1 MLTMFTE
8 ASGSSADLEAW
19 INPALWAEIWV
30 NSEGRTVVV
39 RKVKAHL
46 SQEEFTTLFP
56 DESGWSWIGMP
67 EADSQAQTH
76 ANKHTDRDRA
86 AVVNWVDN
94 RVVTVAE
101 HLVTAALLWMQ
112 KPWQLQ
118 SGKASCANCRLLLSS
133 NMSQVRLRQ
142 CAPQQC
148 IEGGSATVLVGHPSH
163 LFRHQGL
170 SWKCLLQQAH
180 PNCTRV

>member
-1 MLTMFTE
+1 MH
-8 ASGSSADLEAW
+8 
-19 INPALWAEIWV
+19 PALWAEIWV
-30 NSEGRTVVV
+30 RTVVV

-46 SQEEFTTLFP
+46 SRRSLRSFFS
-56 DESGWSWIGMP
+56 DEPGWSWIGIR

-76 ANKHTDRDRA
+76 ANKHTDRDSA

-118 SGKASCANCRLLLSS
+118 PGKACCANWRLLLRS
-133 NMSQVRLRQ
+133 NMSQARLRQ
-142 CAPQQC
+142 CAPQHC
-148 IEGGSATVLVGHPSH
+148 IEGGSATVPVGHPSH
-163 LFRHQGL
+163 LFRQQGL
-170 SWKCLLQQAH
+170 SWKCVLQPELH
-180 PNCTRV
+180 PYLTTFACHAELGRGGDGS